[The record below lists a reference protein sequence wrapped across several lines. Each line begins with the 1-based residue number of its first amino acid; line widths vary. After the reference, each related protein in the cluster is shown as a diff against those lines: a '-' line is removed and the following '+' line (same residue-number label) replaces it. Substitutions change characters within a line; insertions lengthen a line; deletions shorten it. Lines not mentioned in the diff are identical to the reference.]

1 MKKSIIKH
9 DKKCFVQYLYEKQSL
24 NEVDEFDEP
33 KDSDRPNK
41 IEFNK

>member
-1 MKKSIIKH
+1 MKKSIKKH
-9 DKKCFVQYLYEKQSL
+9 DKKCFVEYIYEKQIL
-24 NEVDEFDEP
+24 NEVDEIDEP